1 LHKRVYLDHHVRI
14 AHVSQTRL
22 PSLNGLRAFE
32 AAARHGSL
40 TRAAGELHVTH
51 SAISHQ
57 ISALEADLGVALFRR
72 VGRGIEVSSVGL
84 ELEAALTD
92 AFARIARAVQ
102 RVRNADRAGILTL
115 SVEPS
120 FAARWLV
127 LRLGRFGAAHPEID
141 LRLAATSALADFAR
155 EDVDMAIR
163 HGRGPWAG
171 LAATRLMAARMF
183 PVGSPALVGSA
194 ASPLTPAA
202 LASFTLIHEGDEQDW
217 AEWLAAA
224 GVSGA
229 DASRGPRFDDGNL
242 ALAAAISGQGIAL
255 ADEALAGDALVDGR
269 LRRLSAVEIATDKA
283 YWLVHPP
290 EAAQLPKVAAFREWL
305 LREVAGQLSH

>member
-1 LHKRVYLDHHVRI
+1 MVE
-14 AHVSQTRL
+14 SRL

-51 SAISHQ
+51 SAVSHQ
-57 ISALEADLGVALFRR
+57 IRTLEAELGVALFRR
-72 VGRGIEVSSVGL
+72 AGRGVELSAVGA
-84 ELEAALTD
+84 ELETALTD
-92 AFARIARAVQ
+92 AFTRIARAVA
-102 RVRNADRAGILTL
+102 RVRGGDRAGILTI

-127 LRLGRFGAAHPEID
+127 LRLGRFGMAHPAID
-141 LRLAATSALADFAR
+141 LRLAATAALADFAR
-155 EDVDMAIR
+155 EDVDVAIR
-163 HGRGPWAG
+163 HGRGPWYG
-171 LAATRLMAARMF
+171 LAAVRLMPARMF
-183 PVGSPALVGSA
+183 PVGSPALVGLA
-194 ASPLTPAA
+194 APPLAPAA
-202 LASFTLIHEGDEQDW
+202 LTGFTLIHEGDEREW

-224 GVSGA
+224 DVSGG

-255 ADEALAGDALVDGR
+255 ADEALAGDALADGR
-269 LRRLSAVEIATDKA
+269 LLRLSPVEIATDKA

-290 EAAQLPKVAAFREWL
+290 EAAQLPKVAAFRDWL
-305 LREVAGQLSH
+305 LREVAA

>member
-1 LHKRVYLDHHVRI
+1 MPR
-14 AHVSQTRL
+14 SRL

-57 ISALEADLGVALFRR
+57 ISALEADLGVPLFRR
-72 VGRGIEVSSVGL
+72 VGRGIEVNGVGL

-92 AFARIARAVQ
+92 AFARIARAVA
-102 RVRNADRAGILTL
+102 RVRSADRAGILTI

-127 LRLGRFGAAHPEID
+127 LRLGRFGVANPEID
-141 LRLAATSALADFAR
+141 LRLAATSGLADFAR
-155 EDVDMAIR
+155 EDVDVAIR
-163 HGRGPWAG
+163 HGRGPWPG
-171 LAATRLMAARMF
+171 LTTTRLMAARMF
-183 PVGSPALVGSA
+183 PVGSPTLLGSA
-194 ASPLTPAA
+194 ASSLSPAA
-202 LASFTLIHEGDEQDW
+202 LTRFTLIHEGDERDW
-217 AEWLAAA
+217 ADWLAAA

-255 ADEALAGDALVDGR
+255 ADEALAGDALADGR
-269 LRRLSAVEIATDKA
+269 LLRLSPVEIATDKA

-290 EAAQLPKVAAFREWL
+290 EAGQLPKVGAFRGWL
-305 LREVAGQLSH
+305 LREVEMQLDH

>member
-1 LHKRVYLDHHVRI
+1 MAR
-14 AHVSQTRL
+14 SRL

-57 ISALEADLGVALFRR
+57 ISALEAELGVSLFRR
-72 VGRGIEVSSVGL
+72 VGRGVAVSAAGA

-92 AFARIARAVQ
+92 AFARISRAVARA
-102 RVRNADRAGILTL
+102 RGSDRGILTL

-141 LRLAATSALADFAR
+141 LRLAATTALADFTR
-155 EDVDMAIR
+155 EDVDVAIR
-163 HGRGPWAG
+163 HGRGPWPG
-171 LAATRLMAARMF
+171 LAAARLMPAPMF
-183 PVGSPALVGSA
+183 PVGSPALLGTMRGFL
-194 ASPLTPAA
+194 SPTQL
-202 LASFTLIHEGDEQDW
+202 LGFTLVHEGDERDW
-217 AEWLAAA
+217 SEWLATA
-224 GVSGA
+224 GVVGA
-229 DASRGPRFDDGNL
+229 EVGRGPRFDDGNL
-242 ALAAAISGQGIAL
+242 ALAAAIAGQGIAL
-255 ADEALAGDALVDGR
+255 ADEALAGDALADGR
-269 LRRLSAVEIATDKA
+269 LVRVSPVEIATDKA

-290 EAAQLPKVAAFREWL
+290 DAVQLPKVAAFREWL
-305 LREVAGQLSH
+305 LQEVAT